1 MGSGTSIGGS
11 HVQGL
16 AIDPLFD
23 SCAGSYIFDDVPP
36 GTAGYSTANIAF
48 VCHGLGAQDVT
59 INFRVK
65 GVTLPTCTLVRHDGN
80 SPWRALCS
88 PAGADHDECLEEYVL
103 DGGLRRRALDPVT
116 LDISSLEFAID
127 LN

>member
-1 MGSGTSIGGS
+1 
-11 HVQGL
+11 VV
-16 AIDPLFD
+16 IDPLFD

-59 INFRVK
+59 INFRVN
-65 GVTLPTCTLVRHDGN
+65 GVTLPTYTLVRHDGN

-88 PAGADHDECLEEYVL
+88 PADVAGAESRHVETFRMLGFSASVL
-103 DGGLRRRALDPVT
+103 AGGMTGSIFILLHSKIST
-116 LDISSLEFAID
+116 LTLFTASISS
-127 LN
+127 

>member
-1 MGSGTSIGGS
+1 
-11 HVQGL
+11 VQGL